1 MKKHKKKIG
10 ILLLAV
16 LIMAITAS
24 GCGLIDQFSSK
35 FKNSFLGN
43 GGKLTVYDDYGNNT
57 LTLKNV
63 SVSIGLFE
71 NAANKD
77 SESNGFKSEVL
88 DLQVDG
94 KQMLHVGSTMIFA
107 EKGLNAI
114 QDYDYDYLKKVT
126 GEQKATFIPLERSV
140 NNFQNLIGKS
150 RVVVVKSQMGI
161 VVGIYEGDSVA
172 VSVPENLPKTTLVT
186 IDGKALYIHR
196 ADYEIIDAS
205 LLKQ

>member
-1 MKKHKKKIG
+1 MKKYTKKI
-10 ILLLAV
+10 AVAVAVV
-16 LIMAITAS
+16 LIIAVVAS

-43 GGKLTVYDDYGNNT
+43 GGKLTVYDAYGNNT

-63 SVSIGLFE
+63 SVSIGLLE

-77 SESNGFKSEVL
+77 SENGGFKSEVL
-88 DLQVDG
+88 DLQIDG
-94 KQMLHVGSTMIFA
+94 KQMLHVGSTMVFA

-140 NNFQNLIGKS
+140 NSFQNAIGKS

-172 VSVPENLPKTTLVT
+172 VSVPTNLPKTTLVT

-196 ADYEIIDAS
+196 ADYEIIDAAI
-205 LLKQ
+205 LK